1 MMDNL
6 SGFPAEHEAKARQA
20 IHSSALTIVWRSL
33 TVVFAAE
40 FLVMILVCYWTGIPF
55 GLWLDLLDALV
66 LSAIALPVLYHVVL
80 RPVAVL
86 AAGQAAAAANS
97 RLKAVAWRAQD
108 GILVFGLD
116 RVIQF
121 ANPAMEKIHG
131 YEAGALLGQPVEC
144 LMPQEVAGLFR
155 AGLRQFQLIGKD
167 KVIGKGPMEFAGVR
181 KDGQRIQVE
190 ISVDDVWTGREAQFI
205 VIIRDITVR
214 KHAEEVLRESEK
226 QLRRILDTLPVAVR
240 IVQGGKVVFANPAD
254 ARLHGYE
261 RPEEEIGAEIS
272 RFLAEEEKDR
282 ILGFARAREAGEEAP
297 RWHETRAR
305 RRDGSLVPVE
315 ASVERIMHGGAPAG
329 LVAIRDLTER
339 QRLELYEK
347 ILPVCCVCGKIR
359 DESSAERGEGEWVPL
374 DEYVARHS
382 NAQFS
387 HGFCQECYREYRKKE
402 GLSS

>member
-1 MMDNL
+1 MDNF
-6 SGFPAEHEAKARQA
+6 SGFPAEDEAGARDA
-20 IHSSALTIVWRSL
+20 IHFSVLTIVWRSL
-33 TVVFAAE
+33 AVVFAAE
-40 FLVMILVCYWTGIPF
+40 FLVMILLHYWTGIPF
-55 GLWLDLLDALV
+55 GLRLDLLDALL
-66 LSAIALPVLYHVVL
+66 LSAIALPVLYHAVL

-97 RLKAVAWRAQD
+97 RLKAVARRAQD

-144 LMPQEVAGLFR
+144 LMPQEVAGIFR
-155 AGLRQFQLIGKD
+155 AGMRQFHLLGKD

-190 ISVDDVWTGREAQFI
+190 ISVDNVWTGREAQFI
-205 VIIRDITVR
+205 AIVRDVTMR
-214 KHAEEVLRESEK
+214 KQAEEVLRESEK
-226 QLRRILDTLPVAVR
+226 QLRRILDALPVAVR
-240 IVQGGKVVFANPAD
+240 IVQEGKVVFANPAD

-282 ILGFARAREAGEEAP
+282 ILAFARAREEGGEAP

-305 RRDGSLVPVE
+305 RRDGSTV
-315 ASVERIMHGGAPAG
+315 SVEVSAERIIHGGAPAG
-329 LVAIRDLTER
+329 LVAIRDLTEQ

-347 ILPVCCVCGKIR
+347 ILPVCCVCGRIR
-359 DESSAERGEGEWVPL
+359 DESGAKRGEGEWVPL
-374 DEYVARHS
+374 DEYVALHS

-387 HGFCQECYREYRKKE
+387 HGFCEGCYREYRKKE
-402 GLSS
+402 GLLS